1 MINLIITIITLCMNI
16 LTLFFMV
23 KIINII
29 NNVKHEAQEQ
39 ISFLGKRNYEI
50 TEDLKDVK
58 KVASKLNVKIVKG
71 IVREYDIDYKELEE
85 LTELSGK
92 VVCVVFK
99 EITYNDKPFNRLQIC
114 LEELTEEGY
123 KYKLVDENLE
133 ITI

>member
-71 IVREYDIDYKELEE
+71 IVERYGIEYIEYEE

-99 EITYNDKPFNRLQIC
+99 EITYKDKLFNRLQIC

-123 KYKLVDENLE
+123 KYKFVDENLE

>member
-1 MINLIITIITLCMNI
+1 MINLIIAIITLCMNI

-23 KIINII
+23 KII

-71 IVREYDIDYKELEE
+71 IVERYGIEYIEYEE

-99 EITYNDKPFNRLQIC
+99 EITYKDKLFNRLQIC

-133 ITI
+133 VTI